1 MWLKK
6 LRGICFGLLT
16 VSLIFGSVAVGESVA
31 PEVSAVQKE
40 ESTDEN
46 VIQETEA
53 SAESIIQETEVSAAR
68 SVPQETAASEE
79 STSQETKEDI
89 QQPYALEPAETASET
104 VTPETETETSD
115 ASKNTVAKNGF
126 ITENKKVYYYKN
138 NQKVVGQELCIDGS
152 WYYFAEK
159 TGEMAVGWTTH
170 HQKRYYYEED
180 GKMVHGLYVIDNQ
193 TYGFDDVTGVQILG
207 EKYLSGAWRY
217 FDEKTGVMATG
228 WTKHHNKEYYYG
240 TDGAMWYGV
249 QTIYG
254 KKYGFDEVK
263 GVKIYG
269 EKYINQAWRYFDEK
283 TGVMATGW
291 TKHHNKEYYYGTDGA
306 MKYGLQT
313 IDGKKYGFDEVKGVK
328 IYGEKYIAK
337 AWRYFDE
344 KTGVMVTGW
353 VTHHGH
359 KYYYDSNGA
368 MVHGQ
373 KTIDGIKY
381 EFNKVTGVLIGKVR
395 VYQNPSQYYQIKSSI
410 TLSGGGYNLS
420 VGYEGLK
427 VAYVKR
433 ALGLGNAI
441 GLNGALYTQST
452 ANYVKT
458 FQRKHGLSQTGIVN
472 LATWKAMGYSE
483 SDWYG
488 LGAYVSP
495 IRVDETSTRSE
506 HIEAMIDRAY
516 DYLGTSYIIGA
527 SGAPGTGVDCSGMV
541 MQALYAAGLDISPI
555 NPVRHSYPGYEYE
568 SANMW
573 ASSKFKHVSYSQR
586 KRGDLIFYQNSR
598 GAVIHVAIYLG
609 NNQVIESTCAPF
621 NRVVVQPIQNAY
633 RSNIKG
639 VVRPFV

>member
-79 STSQETKEDI
+79 STSQETKEDV

-115 ASKNTVAKNGF
+115 ASKNTIAKNGF

-152 WYYFAEK
+152 WYYFTEK

-249 QTIYG
+249 QTIDG